1 MPHKSGLNSSP
12 PRKDATMF
20 KNIRLSYKIS
30 LGFAAILLLAIALGT
45 VALWNMN
52 RVEHLSVK
60 LDHEYVP
67 EVAVANNVE
76 RYSLETMYEMRGYGL
91 SQGKAYLDAG
101 NKNLQEVKKYLEE
114 AKQLSARSS
123 DLIKLKEGVGVAE
136 TKVNEYEQIVSQTVA
151 KNEEIANLR
160 KTMDEAAA
168 KFMKNAGEYQSS
180 QKKQMNQEIE
190 NSVEHEKLAARLAK
204 RDLINDVIE
213 SGSSIRIANFKFQT
227 LGDPSFIDEAMKNFS
242 VIDTKLEELKSR
254 TILEQDKMDLG
265 EIGAA
270 AGGYKQAMQNFSA
283 TWHSLQEINKK
294 RAETGDQ
301 VVQVAKK
308 TALAGMEHAGEAATT
323 AAAALSSA
331 SRILVIGLSIVL
343 SLGIGMAYLVVRSI
357 TKPIRLVVDGLAEG
371 ADQVASAAAQ
381 VSGSSQQLA
390 EGASEQAAAIE
401 ETSSSLEEM
410 SSMTRQNAE
419 HADQANKL
427 MAETSDVVVKAN
439 QSMDRL
445 TVSMVEITKAS
456 EETSKIIKTIDEI
469 AFQTNLLALNAAV
482 EAARAGEAG
491 AGFAVVADEVRN
503 LAMRAAEAAK
513 NTANLIE
520 GTVKKIKDG
529 SELVEET
536 SADFSQVAAS
546 AGKMSELIGEIS
558 AASTEQAQGIDQVN
572 KAVNEMDKVVQ
583 TNAANAEESAS
594 AAEEMNAQ
602 AENMKTFVGEL
613 VAIVDGSG
621 NANIRDPEKQGAAE
635 RESTAQSSRFALF
648 EPQKYGGSSAKLSKA
663 NRTSKTIQTKAE
675 NLIPFTDEE
684 SVTDF

>member
-1 MPHKSGLNSSP
+1 
-12 PRKDATMF
+12 MF

-30 LGFAAILLLAIALGT
+30 LGFAAILFLAIALGT
-45 VALWNMN
+45 IALWNMN
-52 RVEHLSVK
+52 SVEHLSVK
-60 LDHEYVP
+60 LDQEYVP

-76 RYSLETMYEMRGYGL
+76 RYSLETMFEMRGYGL
-91 SQGKAYLDAG
+91 TQEKKYLDAG
-101 NKNLQEVKKYLEE
+101 NKNLQEMKKYLDE
-114 AKQLSARSS
+114 ARQFSARSP
-123 DLIKLKEGVGVAE
+123 DLVKLKEGVGLAE
-136 TKVNEYEQIVSQTVA
+136 AKVKEYEQLVGQTVA

-160 KTMDEAAA
+160 KTMDEAAS
-168 KFMKNAGEYQSS
+168 KFMKNAGEYESS
-180 QKKQMNQEIE
+180 QKEQMNQEIE
-190 NSVEHEKLAARLAK
+190 NAVAHEKLAARLVK

-213 SGSSIRIANFKFQT
+213 SGNSIRIANFKFQA
-227 LGDPSFIDEAMKNFS
+227 LADPRLIDEAMKGFS
-242 VIDTKLEELKSR
+242 KIDTELEELKSR
-254 TILEQDKMDLG
+254 TILEEDKRDLG

-270 AGGYKQAMQNFSA
+270 AGGYKQAMQSFSS
-283 TWHSLQEINKK
+283 TWQALREINIK
-294 RAETGDQ
+294 RGETGDQ
-301 VVQVAKK
+301 VAQLAKK
-308 TALAGMEHAGEAATT
+308 TALGGMEHAGEAATT
-323 AAAALSSA
+323 AATALSSA
-331 SRILVIGLSIVL
+331 SRILTIGLILVL
-343 SLGIGMAYLVVRSI
+343 LLGIGMAYLIVSSI
-357 TKPIRLVVDGLAEG
+357 TKPIRRVVDGLAEG
-371 ADQVASAAAQ
+371 ADQVASASGQ

-390 EGASEQAAAIE
+390 EGASEQAASIE

-410 SSMTRQNAE
+410 SSMTKQNAE
-419 HADQANKL
+419 HAGQANKL
-427 MAETSDVVVKAN
+427 MSETSDVVVKAN
-439 QSMDRL
+439 QSMDKL
-445 TVSMVEITKAS
+445 TVSMAEITKAS

-529 SELVEET
+529 SELVQET

-602 AENMKTFVGEL
+602 AENMKNFVAEL

-621 NANIRDPEKQGAAE
+621 NRNIRDRKDQGVANG
-635 RESTAQSSRFALF
+635 ESTAQSSRFALL
-648 EPQKYGGSSAKLSKA
+648 EPQKHGRSSAKLSKA
-663 NRTSKTIQTKAE
+663 NRTSKTIQAKAE
-675 NLIPFTDEE
+675 NLIPFGDEE